1 MTKTLKCDKPVD
13 LDEARKAKG
22 LPRRKRDD
30 PKATAYELRIR
41 VPTEFQGVMGRKKL
55 SRTVFARNKRE
66 ELRARIAEFE
76 EDANR
81 MLEDRTT
88 GVGIGAQDVSPLS
101 PATPFGE
108 YVERYIALRSNG
120 AIGRQTLA
128 NERRYAEYLRE
139 VIGLI
144 PLRDLTAMD
153 VERCLLQVPEISRRW
168 ANERVEEWKR
178 KREQAVREGNRR
190 KKKPLGSPRVAG
202 PDMQHKILKFCRE
215 ILNDALDREL
225 VQKNVAKARFLSKNF
240 KKSRPLI
247 DPLMEEDAAR
257 FLHEVKALPLS
268 PFKVACLALFSSGMR
283 PEEALALKM
292 GGVNVGG
299 VPSARI
305 TGSLEHGTAEIV
317 EYTKSDSS
325 YRTVPIDDYTSRE
338 IGRWIEEKS
347 RRLRAMGIRP
357 GPSTPLVGELDKPL
371 TYNVFKKQWQRFV
384 EKVGFEGVRPYA
396 LRHTFATIN
405 LARGENIKTI
415 SVILGHARRPIR
427 STSMWATS
435 PRQAGSYPT
444 GTSHGSNRCRR
455 PHSFGTFV
463 FRCVLLG
470 MRYNSSAAFS
480 QRMNCGR
487 RQVVRPRLP
496 KPVPRVR
503 VPSPAPAINEGH
515 RRLSVPFDFSLADV
529 QF

>member
-1 MTKTLKCDKPVD
+1 MD

-41 VPTEFQGVMGRKKL
+41 VPAEFQGVMGRKKL

-108 YVERYIALRSNG
+108 YVERYIALHRQRIR

-168 ANERVEEWKR
+168 ANERVEEWKETR
-178 KREQAVREGNRR
+178 ARRCARGNRR

-240 KKSRPLI
+240 RR
-247 DPLMEEDAAR
+247 AAR
-257 FLHEVKALPLS
+257 SSTLS
-268 PFKVACLALFSSGMR
+268 WRRMRRGSS
-283 PEEALALKM
+283 
-292 GGVNVGG
+292 
-299 VPSARI
+299 
-305 TGSLEHGTAEIV
+305 
-317 EYTKSDSS
+317 TK
-325 YRTVPIDDYTSRE
+325 
-338 IGRWIEEKS
+338 
-347 RRLRAMGIRP
+347 
-357 GPSTPLVGELDKPL
+357 
-371 TYNVFKKQWQRFV
+371 
-384 EKVGFEGVRPYA
+384 
-396 LRHTFATIN
+396 
-405 LARGENIKTI
+405 
-415 SVILGHARRPIR
+415 
-427 STSMWATS
+427 
-435 PRQAGSYPT
+435 
-444 GTSHGSNRCRR
+444 
-455 PHSFGTFV
+455 
-463 FRCVLLG
+463 
-470 MRYNSSAAFS
+470 
-480 QRMNCGR
+480 
-487 RQVVRPRLP
+487 
-496 KPVPRVR
+496 
-503 VPSPAPAINEGH
+503 
-515 RRLSVPFDFSLADV
+515 
-529 QF
+529 

>member
-247 DPLMEEDAAR
+247 DP
-257 FLHEVKALPLS
+257 H
-268 PFKVACLALFSSGMR
+268 
-283 PEEALALKM
+283 
-292 GGVNVGG
+292 GGGCG
-299 VPSARI
+299 AVP
-305 TGSLEHGTAEIV
+305 
-317 EYTKSDSS
+317 
-325 YRTVPIDDYTSRE
+325 P
-338 IGRWIEEKS
+338 
-347 RRLRAMGIRP
+347 
-357 GPSTPLVGELDKPL
+357 
-371 TYNVFKKQWQRFV
+371 
-384 EKVGFEGVRPYA
+384 
-396 LRHTFATIN
+396 
-405 LARGENIKTI
+405 
-415 SVILGHARRPIR
+415 
-427 STSMWATS
+427 
-435 PRQAGSYPT
+435 
-444 GTSHGSNRCRR
+444 
-455 PHSFGTFV
+455 
-463 FRCVLLG
+463 
-470 MRYNSSAAFS
+470 
-480 QRMNCGR
+480 
-487 RQVVRPRLP
+487 
-496 KPVPRVR
+496 
-503 VPSPAPAINEGH
+503 
-515 RRLSVPFDFSLADV
+515 
-529 QF
+529 

>member
-41 VPTEFQGVMGRKKL
+41 VPAEFQGVMGRKKL

-268 PFKVACLALFSSGMR
+268 PFKVACLAL
-283 PEEALALKM
+283 
-292 GGVNVGG
+292 
-299 VPSARI
+299 
-305 TGSLEHGTAEIV
+305 
-317 EYTKSDSS
+317 
-325 YRTVPIDDYTSRE
+325 
-338 IGRWIEEKS
+338 
-347 RRLRAMGIRP
+347 GIRP

-371 TYNVFKKQWQRFV
+371 TYNVLKKQWQRFV

-415 SVILGHARRPIR
+415 SVILGHASPSYTLDLYVGYIP
-427 STSMWATS
+427 STS
-435 PRQAGSYPT
+435 REL
-444 GTSHGSNRCRR
+444 SNRYVSRLESL
-455 PHSFGTFV
+455 PQ
-463 FRCVLLG
+463 
-470 MRYNSSAAFS
+470 AA
-480 QRMNCGR
+480 
-487 RQVVRPRLP
+487 
-496 KPVPRVR
+496 
-503 VPSPAPAINEGH
+503 
-515 RRLSVPFDFSLADV
+515 
-529 QF
+529 

>member
-41 VPTEFQGVMGRKKL
+41 VPAEFQGVMGRKKL

-120 AIGRQTLA
+120 AIGGQTLA

-371 TYNVFKKQWQRFV
+371 TYNVLKKQWQRFV

-415 SVILGHARRPIR
+415 SVILGHASPSYTLDLYVGYIP
-427 STSMWATS
+427 STS
-435 PRQAGSYPT
+435 REL
-444 GTSHGSNRCRR
+444 SNRYVSRLESL
-455 PHSFGTFV
+455 PQ
-463 FRCVLLG
+463 
-470 MRYNSSAAFS
+470 AA
-480 QRMNCGR
+480 
-487 RQVVRPRLP
+487 
-496 KPVPRVR
+496 
-503 VPSPAPAINEGH
+503 
-515 RRLSVPFDFSLADV
+515 
-529 QF
+529 

>member
-178 KREQAVREGNRR
+178 KRDR
-190 KKKPLGSPRVAG
+190 K
-202 PDMQHKILKFCRE
+202 
-215 ILNDALDREL
+215 
-225 VQKNVAKARFLSKNF
+225 
-240 KKSRPLI
+240 
-247 DPLMEEDAAR
+247 
-257 FLHEVKALPLS
+257 
-268 PFKVACLALFSSGMR
+268 
-283 PEEALALKM
+283 
-292 GGVNVGG
+292 
-299 VPSARI
+299 
-305 TGSLEHGTAEIV
+305 
-317 EYTKSDSS
+317 
-325 YRTVPIDDYTSRE
+325 
-338 IGRWIEEKS
+338 
-347 RRLRAMGIRP
+347 
-357 GPSTPLVGELDKPL
+357 
-371 TYNVFKKQWQRFV
+371 
-384 EKVGFEGVRPYA
+384 
-396 LRHTFATIN
+396 
-405 LARGENIKTI
+405 
-415 SVILGHARRPIR
+415 SV
-427 STSMWATS
+427 
-435 PRQAGSYPT
+435 
-444 GTSHGSNRCRR
+444 
-455 PHSFGTFV
+455 V
-463 FRCVLLG
+463 
-470 MRYNSSAAFS
+470 
-480 QRMNCGR
+480 
-487 RQVVRPRLP
+487 
-496 KPVPRVR
+496 
-503 VPSPAPAINEGH
+503 
-515 RRLSVPFDFSLADV
+515 
-529 QF
+529 

>member
-1 MTKTLKCDKPVD
+1 M
-13 LDEARKAKG
+13 
-22 LPRRKRDD
+22 
-30 PKATAYELRIR
+30 
-41 VPTEFQGVMGRKKL
+41 
-55 SRTVFARNKRE
+55 
-66 ELRARIAEFE
+66 
-76 EDANR
+76 
-81 MLEDRTT
+81 
-88 GVGIGAQDVSPLS
+88 
-101 PATPFGE
+101 
-108 YVERYIALRSNG
+108 
-120 AIGRQTLA
+120 
-128 NERRYAEYLRE
+128 
-139 VIGLI
+139 
-144 PLRDLTAMD
+144 
-153 VERCLLQVPEISRRW
+153 
-168 ANERVEEWKR
+168 
-178 KREQAVREGNRR
+178 
-190 KKKPLGSPRVAG
+190 
-202 PDMQHKILKFCRE
+202 
-215 ILNDALDREL
+215 
-225 VQKNVAKARFLSKNF
+225 QKNVAKARFLSKNF

-415 SVILGHARRPIR
+415 SVILGHASPSYTLDLYVGYIP
-427 STSMWATS
+427 STS
-435 PRQAGSYPT
+435 REL
-444 GTSHGSNRCRR
+444 SNRYVSRLESL
-455 PHSFGTFV
+455 PQ
-463 FRCVLLG
+463 
-470 MRYNSSAAFS
+470 AA
-480 QRMNCGR
+480 
-487 RQVVRPRLP
+487 
-496 KPVPRVR
+496 
-503 VPSPAPAINEGH
+503 
-515 RRLSVPFDFSLADV
+515 
-529 QF
+529 